1 MEAPIWGTK
10 YRLERGKGYGEA
22 RWCVLSRD
30 GRTEVA
36 AGQMYD
42 EAYRIFE
49 SCEAAAQKT
58 VNSHATLDP
67 RIIEFEEESR
77 AEMRN
82 RGRKMRWIPPR

>member
-1 MEAPIWGTK
+1 
-10 YRLERGKGYGEA
+10 
-22 RWCVLSRD
+22 
-30 GRTEVA
+30 
-36 AGQMYD
+36 MYS

-67 RIIEFEEESR
+67 RIIDFEEESR